1 MKMHY
6 LQKLE
11 DIKDEYDN
19 KVKIENHHEMNKV
32 RVYYND
38 TSLVPVKNINEPSI
52 ESMIIAQNDTNK
64 RLLEILVSK

>member
-1 MKMHY
+1 MQF

>member
-1 MKMHY
+1 MQF

-52 ESMIIAQNDTNK
+52 ESMIIAQNDKNK

>member
-1 MKMHY
+1 MKMQF